1 MREIA
6 DDFRQV
12 VAGISFHEPQ
22 IALVSNISGQIAD
35 PAELSTPEY
44 WVRHIGQA
52 VHFADGVQ
60 AIEARGRHIFL
71 EVGPSSTLLTL
82 GKLSVDSGQHLWF
95 ASHHQRD
102 ADIGLRSVAGLY
114 AAGLPFAWRSFH
126 RGRPQQTIDLPH
138 HVFDHRR
145 YWLPTD
151 GSRHS
156 ASAVPDIGSLRH
168 PLLGD
173 EIQPESAGADQERVF
188 RSRIRPDSPGWL
200 AEHVVM
206 GQIIFPG
213 AGYVEVLLALLDE
226 VDGSTARTLRDIRI
240 HEPLLMP
247 PGQTVEL
254 CTRIRRVGDA
264 AVDIDISTRTHTP
277 DGVIERVHV
286 TAAVAGSAEEPR
298 DADRLRH
305 IVAELTALAGPTNVD
320 VDPAA
325 IEDRY
330 AEFAELG
337 LHYGPQFQRIQWL
350 ERHGDSTVRAQLRG
364 RRTSAMEQLPP
375 EILDN
380 AMQAV
385 TALIADGQTYLP
397 VRFGRLRLLSKPKSA
412 TLRAVLRLAGGSN
425 DDEMSVDLLLLDG
438 DRPVAIVS
446 DLGLKKVKRA
456 TGTSARNGSA
466 P

>member
-1 MREIA
+1 MG
-6 DDFRQV
+6 QV
-12 VAGISFHEPQ
+12 V
-22 IALVSNISGQIAD
+22 
-35 PAELSTPEY
+35 
-44 WVRHIGQA
+44 
-52 VHFADGVQ
+52 
-60 AIEARGRHIFL
+60 
-71 EVGPSSTLLTL
+71 
-82 GKLSVDSGQHLWF
+82 
-95 ASHHQRD
+95 
-102 ADIGLRSVAGLY
+102 
-114 AAGLPFAWRSFH
+114 
-126 RGRPQQTIDLPH
+126 
-138 HVFDHRR
+138 
-145 YWLPTD
+145 
-151 GSRHS
+151 
-156 ASAVPDIGSLRH
+156 
-168 PLLGD
+168 
-173 EIQPESAGADQERVF
+173 
-188 RSRIRPDSPGWL
+188 
-200 AEHVVM
+200 
-206 GQIIFPG
+206 FPG

-337 LHYGPQFQRIQWL
+337 LHYGPRFQRIQWL

-364 RRTSAMEQLPP
+364 RRTGAMEQLPP

-412 TLRAVLRLAGGSN
+412 TLRTVLRLAGGSN
-425 DDEMSVDLLLLDG
+425 DDQMSVDLLLLDG

-446 DLGLKKVKRA
+446 DLGLKRVKRA
-456 TGTSARNGSA
+456 PATSARNGSA
-466 P
+466 PETPQTNQSRRGVGDRGRLGDDRFGRRVELVH